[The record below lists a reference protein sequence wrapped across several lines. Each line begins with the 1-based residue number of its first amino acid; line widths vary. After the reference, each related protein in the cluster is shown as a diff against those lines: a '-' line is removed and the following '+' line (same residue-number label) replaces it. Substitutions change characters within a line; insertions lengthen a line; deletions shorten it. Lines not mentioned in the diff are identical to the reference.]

1 MNLGHW
7 LERMAKAEATR
18 PALYCG
24 TEQVADYA
32 SFAARAARVAGW
44 LAAQGVAP
52 GDRVA
57 LYRLNDPEWLI
68 LFYGIWYAGAVAVP
82 INAKL
87 HGREAAWII
96 GDAEVSVTFAAG
108 AQAEG
113 LRVAGITCED
123 RVPEGPALGPVARAG
138 DDLAWLFYTSGT
150 TGRPKGVMITHAMLM
165 AMALSYFADVDQVT
179 PEDTALY
186 AAPLSHGAGI
196 YNLMHVLR
204 GARHVCPSS
213 QGFDPAEIFELA
225 AHHGR
230 VHMFAAPTMVTRL
243 TAFGEGPVEGLRTI
257 VYAGGPMYL
266 EDILAARAR
275 FGDVFV
281 QIYGQGEC
289 PMAITALPRADV
301 MGDDMARLASVGRA
315 QSCVELRVDAPPGAA
330 GEVLVRGAAV
340 MPGYWRNPQAT
351 ADTIREG
358 WLHTGD
364 VGVMDA
370 AGYLTLQDRAK
381 DLIITGGSNVYPREV
396 EEALLRAEGVQ
407 EVAVVGR
414 RHPDWGEE
422 VVAFVVGTAEAP
434 ALDAFC
440 RDQIARFKAPKDYI
454 FVPALPKNAYG
465 KVLKTDLRAWAAG
478 GPDGLPPA
486 AEPSR

>member
-7 LERMAKAEATR
+7 LERSAAAEGAR
-18 PALYCG
+18 PALFLG
-24 TEQVADYA
+24 EEMVADYA
-32 SFAARAARVAGW
+32 AFHARAARVAGW
-44 LAAQGVAP
+44 LAAQGVGA

-57 LYRLNDPEWLI
+57 IYRLNDPDWLI

-96 GDAEVSVTFAAG
+96 ANADASLTFAAG
-108 AQAEG
+108 AQAAGLQAEG
-113 LRVAGITCED
+113 ISAIED
-123 RVPEGPALGPVARAG
+123 VPEGPPMGPLERAAG
-138 DDLAWLFYTSGT
+138 DLAWLFYTSGT
-150 TGRPKGVMITHAMLM
+150 TGRPKGVMITHGMLQS
-165 AMALSYFADVDQVT
+165 MALSYFADVDQVT
-179 PEDTALY
+179 QDDTALY

-196 YNLMHVLR
+196 YNLMHVLK
-204 GARHVCPSS
+204 GARHVCPVSK
-213 QGFDPAEIFELA
+213 GFDPAEIFALA

-230 VHMFAAPTMVTRL
+230 VHMFAAPTMVTRM
-243 TAFGEGPVEGLRTI
+243 TAHGAGPVPALRTV

-301 MGDDMARLASVGRA
+301 MGVDMARLGSVGRA
-315 QSCVELRVDAPPGAA
+315 QSCVEVRVDAAPGKA
-330 GEVLVRGAAV
+330 GEILVRGAAV
-340 MPGYWRNPQAT
+340 MPGYWRNPKAT
-351 ADTIREG
+351 AETIRDG

-370 AGYLTLQDRAK
+370 AGYLTLHDRAK

-396 EEALLRAEGVQ
+396 EEALLRAAGVQ

-422 VVAFVVGTAEAP
+422 VVAFVVGEADAA
-434 ALDAFC
+434 ALDAHC

-454 FVPALPKNAYG
+454 FVDALPKNNYG
-465 KVLKTDLRAWAAG
+465 KVLKTELRAR
-478 GPDGLPPA
+478 L
-486 AEPSR
+486 AET